1 MTQFE
6 KLLTYVNKRLSTV
19 GLTLSKFG
27 EEELL
32 KRFNKPESQGG
43 FSNYWRTL

>member
-6 KLLTYVNKRLSTV
+6 KLLAYVNKRLNIA

-43 FSNYWRTL
+43 FSNYWKNL